1 MAPNSAEEVPQWADR
16 LISEHKVTVFSKTY
30 CPYCQAAI
38 AALKSINAPD
48 MVRNTQP
55 SIAVIFEVYMHL
67 TSAEEALSIDSVCC
81 GLQHVEQIEDN
92 PHCAAI
98 QDYMLKKT
106 GARSV
111 PRVFI
116 NGKFFGDGSA
126 TVAAVK
132 NGELQKALD
141 AQH

>member
-48 MVRNTQP
+48 M
-55 SIAVIFEVYMHL
+55 
-67 TSAEEALSIDSVCC
+67 
-81 GLQHVEQIEDN
+81 HVEQIEDN
-92 PHCAAI
+92 PHCGAI

-111 PRVFI
+111 PRVFV

-132 NGELQKALD
+132 NGELQKVLNE
-141 AQH
+141 QH